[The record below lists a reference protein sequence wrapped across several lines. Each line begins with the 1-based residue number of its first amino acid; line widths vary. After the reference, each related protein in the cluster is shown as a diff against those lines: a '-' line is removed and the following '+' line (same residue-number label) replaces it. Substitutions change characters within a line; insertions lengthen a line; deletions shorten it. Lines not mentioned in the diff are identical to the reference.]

1 MVKTL
6 GSSDSEIAGIMV
18 HGRGASAQSILGL
31 SKQIKN
37 KNIYYIAPQADTRE
51 WYPNSFLKPIE
62 DNQPQLD
69 KALKKV
75 EECIEKLANEGFETE
90 DIFLLGFSQGAC
102 LVTEYSARNPEKFK
116 AVIGLSGGLIGPKGT
131 EFNYKGDLEE
141 TPIFL
146 GCSEN
151 DPHIPKSRVDETEEV
166 LTALNGSVEKRIYPG
181 AFHGIVEDEIQWINK
196 YMI

>member
-37 KNIYYIAPQADTRE
+37 KNIYYIAPQAETRE
-51 WYPNSFLKPIE
+51 WYPNSFLNPIE

-69 KALKKV
+69 NALETV
-75 EECIEKLANEGFETE
+75 EECIEKLVDKGFNTE

-102 LVTEYSARNPEKFK
+102 LVTEYAARNPGKFK

-131 EFNYKGDLEE
+131 EFNYDGDLAE

-151 DPHIPKSRVDETEEV
+151 DPHIPKNRVDETEKV
-166 LTALNGSVEKRIYPG
+166 LRELNGDVEKRIYPG
-181 AFHGIVEDEIQWINK
+181 AAHGIIEDEVQWINK
-196 YMI
+196 HI